1 MKAKVYLKMLACLVG
16 LLTFY
21 SCNNDLEQDKNASVE
36 AQQVQNGQEVSLQEN
51 AYADYLEL
59 MKSLNSSPTRSM
71 STAEIPAYY
80 GGCYI
85 NDDGNLVVLVKKG
98 EGVSVLKTRAA
109 LSRST
114 IYESCQY
121 SYKELQQVVEDIR
134 QKALEGNNFLY
145 QNVTIYGI
153 SEKEN
158 IVEVGLLHKN
168 SSTIQEFKKKICDSN
183 KIKFVNCGK
192 IMAQ

>member
-1 MKAKVYLKMLACLVG
+1 M
-16 LLTFY
+16 
-21 SCNNDLEQDKNASVE
+21 
-36 AQQVQNGQEVSLQEN
+36 
-51 AYADYLEL
+51 
-59 MKSLNSSPTRSM
+59 
-71 STAEIPAYY
+71 
-80 GGCYI
+80 
-85 NDDGNLVVLVKKG
+85 
-98 EGVSVLKTRAA
+98 
-109 LSRST
+109 
-114 IYESCQY
+114 
-121 SYKELQQVVEDIR
+121 VEDIR

-192 IMAQ
+192 IILNDGIDCAGEIKTIRDGKTHNASIGYRAKDKNGNIGIVTAGHFIKVNDILKDSANVEIGKCLYSKEEYYVDAAFCSITSKTCSN